1 MAAERQN
8 IEFHAGDDKRLEVT
22 VRDED
27 GAVVDLTGIESA
39 KWSLAKT
46 ANSTALVTHTLN
58 DNIAV
63 VAATSGVIHITI
75 DAADTEGLRGVYYH
89 EAEITD
95 ASGKTGTILYGS
107 ATILGSLN
115 DPA

>member
-8 IEFHAGDDKRLEVT
+8 IEFHAGDDKRLEIT

-27 GAVVDLTGIESA
+27 DAVVDLTGIESA

-46 ANSTALVTHTLN
+46 ATATPHVTHSLT
-58 DNIAV
+58 DGNITV
-63 VAATSGVIHITI
+63 VDAAAGLIYVAI
-75 DAADTEGLRGVYYH
+75 DAADTEGLRGYYYH

-95 ASGKTGTILYGS
+95 AAGKVGTIVYGV
-107 ATILGSLN
+107 ANILPALN
-115 DPA
+115 RA

>member
-27 GAVVDLTGIESA
+27 DAVVDLTGIESA

-58 DNIAV
+58 DNISV
-63 VAATSGVIHITI
+63 VAATSGRINIII